1 MQFSDDMLSS
11 FWVQWDSSDDDQPV
25 RKCKVHHF
33 ERKSYPSP
41 SCAHKIR
48 KKWSEIEEKTLLEG
62 VEK

>member
-1 MQFSDDMLSS
+1 MICYDMLSS

-25 RKCKVHHF
+25 RKRKLHPNQ
-33 ERKSYPSP
+33 RKSYSSP
-41 SCAHKIR
+41 TCPHKIR